1 MSGTSGS
8 YNPASHDHDSIVLAD
23 DFDLMPTAI
32 NVWTG
37 VGINVTLPRAG
48 KYRVEAEV
56 RAAVVGG
63 GFVTA
68 RFFNATASQAV
79 PQALRL
85 VNQLNGAQP
94 NQGVNNT
101 APITAFVTVSG
112 PTVIRVEAM
121 RGDATGA
128 QTAASITSG
137 AAGQTWMGWEQ
148 IG

>member
-1 MSGTSGS
+1 
-8 YNPASHDHDSIVLAD
+8 
-23 DFDLMPTAI
+23 MPTAV
-32 NVWTG
+32 NDWTG
-37 VGINVTLPRAG
+37 VGLNVTLPRAG

-68 RFFNATASQAV
+68 RFFNTTASAAV

-85 VNQLNGAQP
+85 VNQLNGVSPGTGA
-94 NQGVNNT
+94 NNT
-101 APITAFVTVSG
+101 APITAFITVSE
-112 PTVIRVEAM
+112 PSVIRVEAM
-121 RGDATGA
+121 RGDAAGT
-128 QTAASITSG
+128 QTSATITSG